1 MDTKGDTFSQIC
13 QCINCMNLCLF
24 CLDVDQT
31 AESHSVSQQKLLPY
45 KLMNSVHGLLLKL
58 ASIRLVS
65 CNDASQEPPWLPFW
79 PLLILCFP

>member
-1 MDTKGDTFSQIC
+1 
-13 QCINCMNLCLF
+13 MNLCLF

-65 CNDASQEPPWLPFW
+65 CNDASQEPPWLSF
-79 PLLILCFP
+79 